1 MSRMII
7 IVNWTLSPESII
19 TAWIP
24 KDLHNSQPYTKI
36 KACYTGHTTGEIID
50 NRLEVLYEY
59 KINVTNLS
67 KIIDNEWDRFDVYW
81 QGYYNNHLLAFDFCT
96 RNKNTKYNI
105 QTIEELDGIL
115 SALSTPA
122 ATSTPA
128 YTSIPIE
135 SSSYA
140 DTDATTTITTS
151 TTYIHNGS
159 SSSSLLNNNENQKY
173 HHYHKFKVSEGIVLC
188 EHCGSTPANLIYD
201 VDGRLPSCMG

>member
-1 MSRMII
+1 MSRII
-7 IVNWTLSPESII
+7 IVVNWTLSPESII

-24 KDLHNSQPYTKI
+24 KDLHNSKSYKKI

-105 QTIEELDGIL
+105 QTIEEIDGIL

-122 ATSTPA
+122 ATFTPA

-135 SSSYA
+135 ESSSYT

-151 TTYIHNGS
+151 TTYIHNG

-188 EHCGSTPANLIYD
+188 EQCGSTPANLIYD